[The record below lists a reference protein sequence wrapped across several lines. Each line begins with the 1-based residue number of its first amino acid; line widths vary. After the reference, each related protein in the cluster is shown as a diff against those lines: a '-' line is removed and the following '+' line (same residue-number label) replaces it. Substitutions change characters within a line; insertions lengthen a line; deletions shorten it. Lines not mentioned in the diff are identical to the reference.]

1 MHGQVDAANVVQG
14 DGGGLLAN
22 KGPNSGN
29 SPEGACNRSIGPCR
43 P

>member
-1 MHGQVDAANVVQG
+1 MHGWVDAANMVRG

-22 KGPNSGN
+22 KGLNSGN
-29 SPEGACNRSIGPCR
+29 SPEGACNRSIGPCW